1 MDKRALSWINSGSII
16 YKRYKYMEITD
27 SKEKDDD
34 KKFEHTLRPSKLDE
48 FIGQQKIKDNIDISI
63 KAAKQRNEP
72 IDHILFHG
80 PSGLGKTTLS
90 HLVAN
95 EMGKNI
101 RITSGPSVEKVGDIG
116 AILTNMEDGDILFI
130 DEIHRLNKLIEE
142 VLYPAMEDYALDII
156 IGKGPSA
163 RTIRLDLPKF
173 TLIGATTRID
183 LISSPLLNRFGL
195 THRLDYYGDGEI
207 KEIITRSCKILNIEI
222 DDISAEIIASSSRQ
236 TPRIANRLLRRV
248 RDYAQVKGNGIINEK
263 STIETLKHLEIDR
276 HGLDP
281 TDRKIMEI
289 IISKFNNSP
298 VGLSTLAASI
308 SENEDTIENVY
319 EPYLLKLGFIIRTPR
334 GRKATKL
341 AYDHLGIEMPE
352 DVQKAML

>member
-1 MDKRALSWINSGSII
+1 
-16 YKRYKYMEITD
+16 MEITD
-27 SKEKDDD
+27 PIEKDDD
-34 KKFEHTLRPSKLDE
+34 KKFEYTLRPSKLDD
-48 FIGQQKIKDNIDISI
+48 FIGQKKIKDNIDISI
-63 KAAKQRNEP
+63 QAAKKRNEP

-101 RITSGPSVEKVGDIG
+101 KITSGPSVEKVGDIG

-195 THRLDYYGDGEI
+195 THRLDYYENNEI
-207 KEIITRSCKILNIEI
+207 KEIIIRSCKILDIKI
-222 DDISAEIIASSSRQ
+222 DDASAEMIASSSRQ

-248 RDYAQVKGNGIINEK
+248 RDYAQVKGNGIIDEK

-281 TDRKIMEI
+281 TDRKILEI
-289 IISKFNNSP
+289 IIEKFNNNP

-308 SENEDTIENVY
+308 SENEDTIENIY
-319 EPYLLKLGFIIRTPR
+319 EPYLLKLGFIMRTPR
-334 GRKATKL
+334 GRRVTKL
-341 AYDHLGIEMPE
+341 AYEHLGMEAPE
-352 DVQKAML
+352 DKQNPLL